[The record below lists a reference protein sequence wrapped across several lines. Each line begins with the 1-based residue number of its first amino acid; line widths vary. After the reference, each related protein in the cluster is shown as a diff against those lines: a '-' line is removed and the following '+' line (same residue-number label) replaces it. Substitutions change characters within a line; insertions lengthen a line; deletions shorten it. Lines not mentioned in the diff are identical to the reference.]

1 MQRIH
6 AFVKGKV
13 QGVYFRAH
21 TKKFADEHNIKG
33 WVKNLE
39 DGGVE
44 VVAEGEKDQ
53 VQKMVQ
59 FLQNGSPEARVDSVE
74 IKNEKP
80 VEVFK
85 GFSIRYL

>member
-6 AFVKGKV
+6 AVVKGKV

-21 TKKFADEHNIKG
+21 TKKLADELNIKG

-39 DGGVE
+39 NGGVE
-44 VVAEGEKDQ
+44 VVAEGEEDQ
-53 VQKMVQ
+53 IKQMVQ
-59 FLQNGSPEARVDSVE
+59 FLHKGSPESRVDSVE

-80 VEVFK
+80 VGVFK
-85 GFSIRYL
+85 DFSIRYL